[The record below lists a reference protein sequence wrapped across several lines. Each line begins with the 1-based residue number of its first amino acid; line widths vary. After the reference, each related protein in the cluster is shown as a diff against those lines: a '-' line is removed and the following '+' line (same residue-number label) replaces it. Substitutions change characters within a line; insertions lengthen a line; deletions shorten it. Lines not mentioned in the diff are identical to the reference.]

1 MGTADAPVLRE
12 SDSWPR
18 KEPGSFDLTDRRVNK
33 LAKLLPLLFGDRS
46 QQVLNLR
53 DAFPHKRYN
62 GNIGDARDPGVA
74 DQLKVEGGQPL
85 GLFRIT
91 STGGFPFQQTPRA
104 VQLSDGI
111 YIGQKFVAV

>member
-1 MGTADAPVLRE
+1 MGTADAPVLWE

-53 DAFPHKRYN
+53 DAFPHKRHN
-62 GNIGDARDPGVA
+62 GDVGDARDPGVA
-74 DQLKVEGGQPL
+74 DELKVKRGQSVGLVRVTSARSLPL
-85 GLFRIT
+85 ANTNAVISPELL
-91 STGGFPFQQTPRA
+91 QQANSLP
-104 VQLSDGI
+104 
-111 YIGQKFVAV
+111 